1 MPSLPHHSSASHP
14 PALSDAQPSAS
25 SHALALVI
33 AGSAVALALAGW
45 FVLRPA
51 FASFRAASA
60 ISVEELQDRLA
71 QRQASLEKVMAIE
84 EQFASITAEE
94 RAKLATALPEDAGVS
109 DLIATMEAMVRL
121 SDMKLVSVGVDE
133 SAPAPVAGGGGALGS
148 FTPPGVRIVPLRVQV
163 EGSNYLTLQKLLRR
177 IETNVRVMDIPALAF
192 NAQEDGLT
200 LSLVAYAYRLPQL
213 AQ

>member
-1 MPSLPHHSSASHP
+1 
-14 PALSDAQPSAS
+14 
-25 SHALALVI
+25 
-33 AGSAVALALAGW
+33 
-45 FVLRPA
+45 
-51 FASFRAASA
+51 
-60 ISVEELQDRLA
+60 
-71 QRQASLEKVMAIE
+71 
-84 EQFASITAEE
+84 
-94 RAKLATALPEDAGVS
+94 
-109 DLIATMEAMVRL
+109 
-121 SDMKLVSVGVDE
+121 VGVDE

>member
-1 MPSLPHHSSASHP
+1 M
-14 PALSDAQPSAS
+14 
-25 SHALALVI
+25 I

-84 EQFASITAEE
+84 ERFASITSEE

-163 EGSNYLTLQKLLRR
+163 EGSNYLTLQKLLRLQCAR
-177 IETNVRVMDIPALAF
+177 RRADAFSRRVCVPPSATGAMKTCAIPSF
-192 NAQEDGLT
+192 
-200 LSLVAYAYRLPQL
+200 
-213 AQ
+213 